1 MTATEDARL
10 RALKNLNELFELGEA
25 VDEQDFC
32 AWGIQRSDDMRE
44 LIGEACAAWRK
55 SGRELAIRERRVEAF
70 VSDWKTGKRRRVMV
84 TEWTPRPARTGR
96 RGPRARKDSP
106 REGGEALEEMGK
118 EKEE

>member
-1 MTATEDARL
+1 MTASEDAMR
-10 RALKNLNELFELGEA
+10 RALKSLSALFELGEA

-32 AWGIQRSDDMRE
+32 AWGIQRVDEMRG
-44 LIGEACAAWRK
+44 LIGEACAALR
-55 SGRELAIRERRVEAF
+55 GAGGELSVRERRVEAF

-96 RGPRARKDSP
+96 RARKDSP